1 MFRSCLVYQHI
12 VFEKMYLYQKKYFV
26 PQKKVCF
33 WKKIGTVLL
42 LTCVT
47 TNMCLINDD
56 DDISLFFQLK
66 PKKSFPLMKKENRER
81 EKERE
86 ESET

>member
-1 MFRSCLVYQHI
+1 
-12 VFEKMYLYQKKYFV
+12 
-26 PQKKVCF
+26 
-33 WKKIGTVLL
+33 
-42 LTCVT
+42 
-47 TNMCLINDD
+47 MCLINDD